1 MNNQVFKHKK
11 TILITGGTGYL
22 GSNIARAICD
32 DYQVIILKRSF
43 SPTRRIEQIMHKIE
57 FFNID
62 ETNLKNVFSQK
73 KIDVVL
79 HCATHYGRM
88 SKDPLEIVEA
98 NLVLPLSLL
107 NLAKVNAVPCFINT
121 DTVLDKRISAYSLS
135 KNQFS
140 DWLRILATDII
151 CVNMELEHFYGP
163 LDDSSKFVTHL
174 IHSILKGESEIRLT
188 KGEQKRYFIHI
199 DDVVNAFRLIIE
211 KSCTFDKGLYNFQV
225 GSLRSISIRAFSEMI
240 KQLTGNVSTYL
251 NFGAIPYRNRETM
264 DPGLDVRP
272 LMDLGWHI
280 DISLKKG
287 LRRTIA
293 AEKER
298 LCLQNI

>member
-1 MNNQVFKHKK
+1 MSKPKK

-22 GSNIARAICD
+22 GSNIARALCD

-43 SPTRRIEQIMHKIE
+43 SPIKRIEQIIGKIE
-57 FFNID
+57 LFNID
-62 ETNLKNVFSQK
+62 EINLKNVFLHK
-73 KIDVVL
+73 KIDAVL
-79 HCATHYGRM
+79 HCATHYGRK

-98 NLVLPLSLL
+98 NLVLPLALL
-107 NLAKVNAVPCFINT
+107 NLAKVNAVSCFINT
-121 DTVLDKRISAYSLS
+121 DTILDKGINAYSLS
-135 KNQFS
+135 KSQFS
-140 DWLRILATDII
+140 DWLRILAADIV

-211 KSCTFDKGLYNFQV
+211 KSCTFGKGYHSFQV
-225 GSLRSISIRAFSEMI
+225 GSLQSISVRAFSETI
-240 KQLTGNVSTYL
+240 KQLTGNVSTSL
-251 NFGAIPYRNRETM
+251 NFGAIPYRDREIM
-264 DPGLDVRP
+264 DPDLDVSP
-272 LMDLGWHI
+272 LMELGWHI
-280 DISLKKG
+280 DIPLEEG

-293 AEKER
+293 AEKEQ
-298 LCLQNI
+298 LCL